1 MKEIV
6 IMSVFI
12 ASKIGM
18 AWLAYWAVFNRVKNS
33 GWFVFLAIVYAMG
46 TSLKVD

>member
-6 IMSVFI
+6 IMSVFV
-12 ASKIGM
+12 ASKVVM
-18 AWLAYWAVFNRVKNS
+18 AWLAYLAVFNNVKYS
-33 GWFVFLAIVYAMG
+33 GWFVFLAIVYAIG

>member
-12 ASKIGM
+12 VSKVAM
-18 AWLAYWAVFNRVKNS
+18 AWLAYLAVLNGVKYS
-33 GWFVFLAIVYAMG
+33 GWFVFLAIVYAIG
-46 TSLKVD
+46 TSVKVD